1 MKLQILFHSRDA
13 DSAAGYEAPCDVS
26 ELLLETPFQGLE
38 ELKSILKAAGFAL
51 SPYSFFYGGHPV
63 DDLKYDDARHIRH
76 GTILAVPKDPIVRVF
91 LPTGQVWKSS
101 IKRYEGAVKDL
112 KSLLKEQN
120 LSNIS
125 PAKMLLVD
133 LFGKIF
139 DDEITLRSAGFFD
152 DQNAIICRQQLE
164 EYTVSE
170 ASDRLAQS
178 LKVALASQQQ
188 WCSIG
193 DLSDECECTSERL
206 ISKFDDAVADLDL
219 NLDDATLHPF
229 TFDRFEQDFPPENA
243 PRPEACQELVTVKG
257 QFLRRTTNS
266 RCPASAQQ
274 IIDALITK
282 LSNTNIDLAKAAAK
296 SLGPLVQ
303 SVFDLACKDPFVHDH
318 NGNHDRLK
326 VVERALNNYRDIM
339 AWKLYADPSEH
350 DQREASIRTLR
361 EVQCL
366 CSSVCILDL
375 RFARSSSFL
384 IFSVH
389 HNRR

>member
-1 MKLQILFHSRDA
+1 
-13 DSAAGYEAPCDVS
+13 
-26 ELLLETPFQGLE
+26 
-38 ELKSILKAAGFAL
+38 
-51 SPYSFFYGGHPV
+51 
-63 DDLKYDDARHIRH
+63 
-76 GTILAVPKDPIVRVF
+76 
-91 LPTGQVWKSS
+91 
-101 IKRYEGAVKDL
+101 
-112 KSLLKEQN
+112 
-120 LSNIS
+120 
-125 PAKMLLVD
+125 MLLAN

-139 DDEITLRSAGFFD
+139 DDNTTLRSAGFFD
-152 DQNAIICRQQLE
+152 DGHAVICRQQLE
-164 EYTVSE
+164 EYDVPA
-170 ASDRLAQS
+170 ASDRLALS
-178 LKVALASQQQ
+178 LKEALAAQQQ

-193 DLSDECECTSERL
+193 DLSEE
-206 ISKFDDAVADLDL
+206 SKRAAESLSSSYVKVAD
-219 NLDDATLHPF
+219 NLKPF
-229 TFDRFEQDFPPENA
+229 FGTDHILVPITFHRFEQDFPPENA